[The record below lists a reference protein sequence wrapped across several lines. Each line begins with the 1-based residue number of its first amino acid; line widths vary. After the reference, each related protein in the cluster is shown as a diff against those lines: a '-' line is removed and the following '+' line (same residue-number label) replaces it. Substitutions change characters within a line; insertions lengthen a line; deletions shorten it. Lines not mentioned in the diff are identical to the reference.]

1 MCKSSNVL
9 NEFKLFPR
17 EPAMFNTM
25 FQLLVQAFRIA
36 RKSESHILGDSQSP
50 VTSLQGVGRL
60 SIEKKKNWLKFRV
73 KLL

>member
-1 MCKSSNVL
+1 MCKSSNAL

-17 EPAMFNTM
+17 EPAMFNTI

-60 SIEKKKNWLKFRV
+60 SIEKKKKIG
-73 KLL
+73 